1 MTLEVMISTYEF
13 GEDKNT
19 QSIVPVPLRAYSRN
33 KYILILNLKGIWGGG
48 GNLLSCLQAQS
59 LKEKKKKCRW
69 KIARNVRK
77 CLQSYP

>member
-1 MTLEVMISTYEF
+1 MTLEVTISTYEF

-48 GNLLSCLQAQS
+48 GNAFVVLLASS
-59 LKEKKKKCRW
+59 VFKRKEKM
-69 KIARNVRK
+69 
-77 CLQSYP
+77 